1 MTNRSAIFLSI
12 ALLAAPNGLLA
23 QSSSSSFVA
32 QETVSDSGWESAPA
46 MVFEGGG
53 GQAASPIRGSRNGG
67 AVSDGMF
74 SHLAFGAGISP
85 LGIQLQAATNIS
97 RHFNVRGTGS
107 FFSYTDSFT
116 TNGIAASAKLN
127 LASAGASVDVYPF
140 HAGWRISPGLLFY
153 NQNGLSASTNVAAGT
168 SFTLNDN
175 TYYSANANLTTGATP
190 VVGTAALGLYA
201 TKPAFSITT
210 GWGNMVKSTG
220 HWSFPFEAGVA
231 FTGQPTLTASL
242 TGWACTDQAQTQCQN
257 INDPNNPIAQA
268 VQSNLSAQIA
278 KWTNDISP
286 LRFYP
291 ILSFGAAYSFRTR

>member
-1 MTNRSAIFLSI
+1 M
-12 ALLAAPNGLLA
+12 
-23 QSSSSSFVA
+23 
-32 QETVSDSGWESAPA
+32 
-46 MVFEGGG
+46 
-53 GQAASPIRGSRNGG
+53 
-67 AVSDGMF
+67 
-74 SHLAFGAGISP
+74 
-85 LGIQLQAATNIS
+85 
-97 RHFNVRGTGS
+97 
-107 FFSYTDSFT
+107 
-116 TNGIAASAKLN
+116 
-127 LASAGASVDVYPF
+127 
-140 HAGWRISPGLLFY
+140 LFY
-153 NQNGLSASTNVAAGT
+153 NQNQVTAATNVAAGT
-168 SFTLNDN
+168 QFTLNDN
-175 TYYSANANLTTGATP
+175 TYYSANANPATGATP
-190 VVGTAALGLYA
+190 VVGTATLGLYA
-201 TKPAFSITT
+201 NKPAFSITT